1 MNGLEEKI
9 KQLAQEVAPRVI
21 EIRRD
26 IHANPELSMEEK
38 RTGALVAE
46 ELQSLGLDVST
57 GWVKYGVV
65 GILKGA
71 HPGKTIMLRADMD
84 ALPIQEAA
92 SLPYASKNDGVM
104 HACAHDGHTAILL
117 GVAKVLSSLKDS
129 IHGTIK
135 FFFQPSEEI
144 YNAAKDAVEQGVLE
158 KPKVDYA
165 LGMHLWG
172 PMEKGKI
179 AVRKG
184 PMMAS
189 PCIFKIKIIGKGGH
203 GAMPQNTID
212 PIAMTVCAI
221 NDINYA
227 LSRKLGPYEHSV
239 ISFGSIHGGTTYNI
253 IPDHV
258 EVVGTV
264 RAFEQEKIDMISNLM
279 EKVLAGVTE
288 GWGGSYTF
296 EFDSENPP
304 VINDENVTEK
314 VRRAAEKMAGKDM
327 VSELPNPDM
336 GAEDFSFYGREVP
349 ASFFF
354 MGISDDI
361 ENPAIHHN
369 ENFAWDDSVLQSA
382 VEVMSMAAL
391 EVLNP
396 VLSPIN

>member
-9 KQLAQEVAPRVI
+9 KQLAQEISPRII

-26 IHANPELSMEEK
+26 IHEYPELSMEEK
-38 RTGALVAE
+38 RTGALVAK
-46 ELQSLGLDVST
+46 ELQNLGLDVST
-57 GWVKYGVV
+57 GWVAHGVV
-65 GILKGA
+65 GILKGK

-84 ALPIQEAA
+84 ALPIQEATG
-92 SLPYASKNDGVM
+92 LPYASKVKGVM

-117 GVAKVLSSLKDS
+117 GVAKILCALKDS
-129 IHGTIK
+129 IHGTVK

-144 YNAAKDAVEQGVLE
+144 YNAAKDAVKQGVLE
-158 KPKVDYA
+158 NPKVDYA

-172 PMEKGKI
+172 SMEKGKV

-189 PCIFKIKIIGKGGH
+189 PCIFKLTVTGKGGH

-212 PIAMTVCAI
+212 PIAMAVCAI

-227 LSRKLGPYEHSV
+227 LSRRLSPYDNTV
-239 ISFGSIHGGTTYNI
+239 ISFCSIHGGTTYNI
-253 IPDHV
+253 IPEEV
-258 EVVGTV
+258 EIVGTV
-264 RAFEQEKIDMISNLM
+264 RAFDQDQIDMISTLM

-288 GWGGSYTF
+288 SWGGSYTF
-296 EFDSENPP
+296 DFDSDNPP
-304 VINDENVTEK
+304 VINDDDVTEK
-314 VRRAAEKMAGKDM
+314 VRRAAEKMVGKDM

-354 MGISDDI
+354 MGISDDAD
-361 ENPAIHHN
+361 NPAIHHN
-369 ENFAWDDSVLQSA
+369 EKFAWDDSVLQSA

-396 VLSPIN
+396 TS